1 MPALINFYTGIIVMN
16 KLTLATSIR
25 FNMFAKRDD
34 IGSAL
39 AYAETLFSAMDPSA
53 AVAARTAL
61 HVVLNTVAA
70 EIEKLD
76 TPAPEAAPEADAA
89 QLDRRIDARVSAAL
103 SEINQWIDARIDVF
117 LMNDKINHWAEDN
130 LDGYIEQWIGD
141 NLSDKIESWVD
152 DNLDVGDHVDN
163 WFDDNGS
170 DKIRDALADV
180 EITVKVK

>member
-1 MPALINFYTGIIVMN
+1 MN

-25 FNMFAKRDD
+25 FNMFGKRDD

-39 AYAETLFSAMDPSA
+39 AYAEQMLNAMNSAD
-53 AVAARTAL
+53 AVAARTLL

-76 TPAPEAAPEADAA
+76 TPAPQADGIRIADAA
-89 QLDRRIDARVSAAL
+89 QLDQRIDARIAAAL
-103 SEINQWIDARIDVF
+103 ADAAQLDQRIDTRIDVF
-117 LMNDKINHWAEDN
+117 LMDDKINRWADDN

-152 DNLDVGDHVDN
+152 DNLDVGDHVNN

-170 DKIRDALADV
+170 DKIRDALSDV

>member
-1 MPALINFYTGIIVMN
+1 MN

-25 FNMFAKRDD
+25 FNMFGKRDD

-39 AYAETLFSAMDPSA
+39 AYAEQMLNAMNSAD
-53 AVAARTAL
+53 AVAARTLL

-76 TPAPEAAPEADAA
+76 TPAQQADGIRIADAA
-89 QLDRRIDARVSAAL
+89 QLDQRIDARIAAAL
-103 SEINQWIDARIDVF
+103 ADAAQLDQRIDTRIDVF
-117 LMNDKINHWAEDN
+117 LMDEKINRWAEDN
-130 LDGYIEQWIGD
+130 LDGYIDQWAGD

-152 DNLDVGDHVDN
+152 DNLDVGEHVNN

-170 DKIRDALADV
+170 DKIRDALSDV